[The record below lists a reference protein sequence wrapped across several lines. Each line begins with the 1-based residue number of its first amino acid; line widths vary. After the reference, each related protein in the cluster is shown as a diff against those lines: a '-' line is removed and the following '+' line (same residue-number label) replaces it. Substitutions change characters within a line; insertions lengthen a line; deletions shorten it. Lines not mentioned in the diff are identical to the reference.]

1 VDARRR
7 RHGDLEHEIL
17 GVLAAADTMMTP
29 AAVREQ
35 LGGDLAYNTV
45 TTVLARLFDKGQVT
59 REPAGR
65 AFAYQAVRERAQVTA
80 FQMRRLLDDEEDR
93 AAVLTRFVG
102 TLTQADEALL
112 AKLVHPAAPAASS

>member
-1 VDARRR
+1 MDRRRR

-17 GVLAAADTMMTP
+17 AVLAAGDTAMTP

-59 REPAGR
+59 REAAGR
-65 AFAYQAVRERAQVTA
+65 AFAYRAVGDRAQVTA
-80 FQMRRLLDDEEDR
+80 FQMSRLLDADADR

-102 TLTQADEALL
+102 TLTHADEALL
-112 AKLVHPAAPAASS
+112 ARLVRPANPPEQE